1 MPTAYLRKSGGSLI
15 MTIPPSYAEQNGLE
29 AGSGVCLSIDGNELT
44 VRPSRK
50 RKTLAELL
58 AATPQQSGRVDG
70 WDEMQPVGVEI

>member
-15 MTIPPSYAEQNGLE
+15 MTIPPSYVEQHGLN
-29 AGSGVCLSIDGNELT
+29 AGSRVCLSIDGNELT

-50 RKTLAELL
+50 RKTLTQLL

-70 WDEMQPVGVEI
+70 WDEMQPFGAE

>member
-15 MTIPPSYAEQNGLE
+15 MTIPPSYVEQNGLN
-29 AGSGVCLSIDGNELT
+29 AGSRVCLSIDGNELT

-50 RKTLAELL
+50 RKTLTQLL

-70 WDEMQPVGVEI
+70 WDEMQPFGAE